1 MYANLLFIIDPLETL
16 HLETDTTFA
25 IMAEA
30 HKRGHHVWTAT
41 SDELYMD
48 DPTSRR
54 GSNGLA
60 SPRLGLISAQVPCGH
75 VTQIFIKNRSWKNG
89 NQKDAPL
96 ESFPVIMMRKDPPF
110 SGDYILATS
119 LLSLVDPQKTFIINN
134 PAALRNFNEKLG
146 IFQFPQ
152 FIPETIVSK
161 KNADFNRFLK
171 KHKKIVLKPLEG
183 FAGHEIIILSANDK
197 NKNSLFE
204 MLTKHEKRY
213 LMAQKYLPAVEKG
226 DKRILILDGEILGQ
240 QNRIAA
246 KDDHRSNISAG
257 GSSHR
262 TQLSAHERE
271 VAQTV
276 GQALKDQGIYFAG
289 LDLIGGCIKEINVTS
304 PTGLVKINEHE
315 GAHLEKKVVDF
326 LEKYL

>member
-1 MYANLLFIIDPLETL
+1 MHANLLFIIDPLETL

-30 HKRGHHVWTAT
+30 QKRGHHVWTAT
-41 SDELYMD
+41 PDELYME
-48 DPTSRR
+48 
-54 GSNGLA
+54 
-60 SPRLGLISAQVPCGH
+60 AQVPCGH
-75 VTQIFIKNRSWKNG
+75 VTQISTKTQRSKKSWTSLKQKN
-89 NQKDAPL
+89 APL
-96 ESFPVIMMRKDPPF
+96 ETFPVIMMRKDPPF
-110 SGDYILATS
+110 SIDYILATS
-119 LLSLVDPQKTFIINN
+119 ILSLVDPQKTFIINH

-161 KNADFNRFLK
+161 KNADFNSFLK

-183 FAGHEIIILSANDK
+183 FAGHEIIVLSADDK

-213 LMAQKYLPAVEKG
+213 LMAQKYLPAVKKG
-226 DKRILILDGEILGQ
+226 DKRILILNGEVLGQ

-246 KDDHRSNISAG
+246 SDDHRSNISAG

-262 TQLSAHERE
+262 TQLSARERE
-271 VAQTV
+271 IAQTV

-289 LDLIGGCIKEINVTS
+289 LDLIGGFITEINVTS
-304 PTGLVKINEHE
+304 PTGLVKMNEHE
-315 GAHLEKKVVDF
+315 GTHLEKKVVDF